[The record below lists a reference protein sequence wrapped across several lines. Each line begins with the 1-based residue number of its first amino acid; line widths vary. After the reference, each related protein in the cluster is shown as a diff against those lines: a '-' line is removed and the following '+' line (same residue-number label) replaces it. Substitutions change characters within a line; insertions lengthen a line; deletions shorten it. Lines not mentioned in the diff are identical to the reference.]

1 MLKVKDKERLLKAA
15 GEKHLVTY
23 KGAPVTLSG
32 DFSTKIFQARKDL
45 EELFTVMKSKDQKP
59 RLLYS
64 EKKLSFRIKGY
75 IKSFSDKKKKK

>member
-45 EELFTVMKSKDQKP
+45 EELFTVMKSKDLKP
-59 RLLYS
+59 RLL
-64 EKKLSFRIKGY
+64 
-75 IKSFSDKKKKK
+75 